1 MEKNYQNILVAID
14 GSIEAEQ
21 AFRKAVLFAK
31 KNKSQLFI
39 AHISDNR
46 NLRIFP
52 NIEHPDQDNDFINQA
67 YNLAETTLDTYK
79 KWAEKQGLTEVQT
92 ILRVGSPKVEIAKN
106 LPNEFNID
114 LILLGATGLNAVER
128 LLMGS
133 VSEYVTRNA
142 PCDVLIAR
150 SYDTD
155 LDKEDRIANDN
166 F

>member
-1 MEKNYQNILVAID
+1 NYPNILVAID
-14 GSIEAEQ
+14 GWLEAEH
-21 AFRKAVLFAK
+21 AVKKAVLFAK

-39 AHISDNR
+39 AHISDN
-46 NLRIFP
+46 LTLHIFP
-52 NIEHPDQDNDFINQA
+52 NIERQHEVNDFMIQD
-67 YNLAETTLDTYK
+67 YNFSKKTMDTYK
-79 KWAEKQGLTEVQT
+79 KCVEKQGLTEVQT

>member
-1 MEKNYQNILVAID
+1 MEKNYQKILVAID
-14 GSIEAEQ
+14 GSDEAEQ
-21 AFRKAVLFAK
+21 AFKKAVAIAK
-31 KNKSQLFI
+31 KNNSQLFI
-39 AHISDNR
+39 THISDSR

-52 NIEHPDQDNDFINQA
+52 NIERPEQDDDFINQS
-67 YNLAETTLDTYK
+67 YNMAKKTLNTYK
-79 KWAEKQGLTEVQT
+79 KWAENQQLKEVEI
-92 ILRVGSPKVEIAKN
+92 ILRVGSPKIEIAKN
-106 LPNEFNID
+106 LPKEYNID

-150 SYDTD
+150 SDEKTLTKD
-155 LDKEDRIANDN
+155 QRIANND